1 MQFNKTMLALVFCA
15 GYIVSDLLND
25 MNISYMA
32 PAQAEVAG
40 MDYFDLRTDYDFKK
54 AVRHVVEDCDVSGYV
69 DGGYLYST
77 EISC

>member
-1 MQFNKTMLALVFCA
+1 
-15 GYIVSDLLND
+15 
-25 MNISYMA
+25 MA

-40 MDYFDLRTDYDFKK
+40 MDYFALRTDYDFKK